1 MRPQYGIPAFEG
13 TTYTPDDFERM
24 RPRSFEDSARPVDS
38 YEWLGATP
46 ESMPIDARVQQQQE
60 ADALAKQA
68 NAKKTIKSGF
78 GKAKEALNRPVFQSR
93 GQTDINYDPRYADRL
108 GQMMV
113 LSDENSK
120 QRIQDLE
127 GELTNMYAALGGE
140 QAGQRRPG
148 GDFSQVGSYSY
159 EYKDPGAQGAAPGSQ
174 AGPMADELRG
184 LPGVVKPG
192 PDGFDRVDPARLSL
206 TNASATGELAREV
219 EALRKDVATLGGNP
233 DAVLSRVNKPASARQ
248 GTTIVEEPSAQP
260 FGGPAARNFGP
271 RAEDQFVTRPES
283 ESDLNVPVLSPA
295 ERYQLALE
303 KQYGEGDIAPGGAA
317 DPRMMRPPSQLEY
330 NNRSTER
337 QSVGRVEDTW
347 RQNWREGQARKASQA
362 APGSPEWYRATQS
375 ARAPVDADER
385 ARQELLRESEALY
398 GAEKYRKGRNAAID
412 EYMRDID
419 SASPSGR
426 THASPQQIM
435 QEFNIDPNGE
445 VVGDFSQQ
453 EIDAALRRREELYL

>member
-1 MRPQYGIPAFEG
+1 MSP
-13 TTYTPDDFERM
+13 
-24 RPRSFEDSARPVDS
+24 ED
-38 YEWLGATP
+38 
-46 ESMPIDARVQQQQE
+46 E
-60 ADALAKQA
+60 A
-68 NAKKTIKSGF
+68 
-78 GKAKEALNRPVFQSR
+78 E
-93 GQTDINYDPRYADRL
+93 
-108 GQMMV
+108 
-113 LSDENSK
+113 
-120 QRIQDLE
+120 LE
-127 GELTNMYAALGGE
+127 LLRRDVEALGGDPNSILARA
-140 QAGQRRPG
+140 QADVAPRAAGAPEFR
-148 GDFSQVGSYSY
+148 DVGTYNY
-159 EYKDPGAQGAAPGSQ
+159 DYRNPGAQGAAPGSQ

-260 FGGPAARNFGP
+260 FGGPAARNFSP

-303 KQYGEGDIAPGGAA
+303 KQYGEGDIAPSAPT

-347 RQNWREGQARKASQA
+347 RQNWRAGQARRASQA

>member
-1 MRPQYGIPAFEG
+1 MNP
-13 TTYTPDDFERM
+13 
-24 RPRSFEDSARPVDS
+24 ED
-38 YEWLGATP
+38 
-46 ESMPIDARVQQQQE
+46 E
-60 ADALAKQA
+60 A
-68 NAKKTIKSGF
+68 
-78 GKAKEALNRPVFQSR
+78 E
-93 GQTDINYDPRYADRL
+93 
-108 GQMMV
+108 
-113 LSDENSK
+113 
-120 QRIQDLE
+120 LE
-127 GELTNMYAALGGE
+127 LLRRDVEALGGDPNSILARA
-140 QAGQRRPG
+140 QADAAPRAAGAP
-148 GDFSQVGSYSY
+148 DFRDVGTYRY
-159 EYKDPGAQGAAPGSQ
+159 EYLDPSAPGAAPGTQ
-174 AGPMADELRG
+174 QGPMADELKH
-184 LPGVVKPG
+184 LGVVKPG
-192 PDGFDRVDPARLSL
+192 PQGHDMVDTAGLGFK
-206 TNASATGELAREV
+206 NASATGELAREV
-219 EALRKDVATLGGNP
+219 EALRKEVDMLRGNP

-248 GTTIVEEPSAQP
+248 GTTTVEEPSAQP

-283 ESDLNVPVLSPA
+283 ESDLNVPVLSPL

-303 KQYGEGDIAPGGAA
+303 KESGESDIAPGGAA

-337 QSVGRVEDTW
+337 RSVGRVEDAW
-347 RQNWREGQARKASQA
+347 RQNWRAGQARKASQA

-375 ARAPVDADER
+375 AQAPVDADER